1 MGRAATSRRSQLPE
15 GIEIREGRRG
25 GGIRISFIWQG
36 KRRRE
41 TLNLALTP
49 ANIKYAARLR
59 GEILNEIDRGT
70 FDYAAKFPD
79 SKFAKANK
87 LKDQQLVEHT
97 PTIADLLNS
106 YIQTARELGSL
117 SPSSIACYARWAK
130 SRILPKWGGTQI
142 DELTT
147 PDLRDWIVALSK
159 ELAPKSVRNC
169 VGLLSTVLN
178 QAAAD
183 GIIPNSPLAPIK
195 MRTVLT
201 KRRKQESNKIEP
213 FNKGE
218 IREILDACEQ
228 PEVRAFFQFAFGTG
242 MRTGEI
248 IALKWRHVDLAR
260 GTITVADNIVTA
272 EGGPVEKGTKTDH
285 SRTIPILPSARAAL
299 ETMRGRSGAGK
310 LGYVFINPNTGRRWG
325 GDRVVLAH
333 WTRVLANTSVR
344 YRNPYQ
350 TRHTF
355 ASMLLMAGEPEL
367 TVATLLGHATVEM
380 IRRHYGKYIK
390 QPDGMLLKGEY
401 LGLGGS

>member
-1 MGRAATSRRSQLPE
+1 MGRTAATRRSKLPE
-15 GIEIREGRRG
+15 GVEIREGRRESS
-25 GGIRISFIWQG
+25 IRISFVWQG

-41 TLNLALTP
+41 TLNLDVTP
-49 ANIKYAARLR
+49 ANIKFAARLR
-59 GEILNEIDRGT
+59 GEVLNEIDRGT
-70 FDYAAKFPD
+70 FDYAAKFPN
-79 SKFAKANK
+79 STYAKANRP
-87 LKDQQLVEHT
+87 QVQLDEHT
-97 PTIADLLNS
+97 PTIADLLNR
-106 YIQTARELGSL
+106 YIQTARDLGSL

-130 SRILPKWGGTQI
+130 GRILPKWGATQI

-183 GIIPNSPLAPIK
+183 GIIPASPLAPIK

-201 KRRKQESNKIEP
+201 KRRKQEGNKVEP
-213 FNKGE
+213 FNSAE
-218 IREILDACEQ
+218 IREILDACEL

-248 IALKWRHVDLAR
+248 IALKWRNVDLAK
-260 GTITVADNIVTA
+260 GTITVTDNIVTA
-272 EGGPVEKGTKTDH
+272 EGGSVEKGTKTDN
-285 SRTIPILPSARAAL
+285 SRTIPMLPSARAAL
-299 ETMRGRSGAGK
+299 EDMRGRTGSSKMGF
-310 LGYVFINPNTGRRWG
+310 VFINPNTGQRWG

-367 TVATLLGHATVEM
+367 TVATLLGHTTVEM
-380 IRRHYGKYIK
+380 VRRHYGRFIK
-390 QPDGMLLKGEY
+390 PPEGLVLRRDYRE
-401 LGLGGS
+401 LGG